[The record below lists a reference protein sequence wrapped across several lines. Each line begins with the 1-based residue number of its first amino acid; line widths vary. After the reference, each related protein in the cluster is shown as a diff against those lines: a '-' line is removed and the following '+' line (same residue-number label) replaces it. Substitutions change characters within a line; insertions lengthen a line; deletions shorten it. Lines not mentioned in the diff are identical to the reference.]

1 MKIRRVWILGFVAM
15 ALGVASSVPAKVS
28 VGDNVEEFTLEKRGG
43 GTVRIPGELAG
54 RVLLVNFWASWC
66 PECKIELP
74 ELNKLS
80 EKFKGKPVVL
90 VAVNADRKRKAADDF
105 LEKHPTDLMVVY
117 DTDQNM
123 IRAFGPVG
131 IPASYLIGP
140 DGKVEKHYLGFSE
153 DSVEE
158 YQKDIEA
165 LLRNIPAENL
175 SVQASSES
183 R

>member
-1 MKIRRVWILGFVAM
+1 MRIGRLLIIGLL
-15 ALGVASSVPAKVS
+15 ALAVLVASSVLAKVS
-28 VGDNVEEFTLEKRGG
+28 VGDKVEEITLEKRGG
-43 GTVRIPGELAG
+43 GTLRIPGDLQDKV
-54 RVLLVNFWASWC
+54 VLLSFWASWC

-74 ELNKLS
+74 ELGKLS

-90 VAVNADRKRKAADDF
+90 LAVNADRKRKAADDF
-105 LEKHPTDLMVVY
+105 LEKHPTDLTVLY

-123 IRAFGPVG
+123 IRAFGPIG

-158 YQKDIEA
+158 YRKDIEA
-165 LLRNIPAENL
+165 LLKNIPAENL
-175 SVQASSES
+175 SAQAQSES